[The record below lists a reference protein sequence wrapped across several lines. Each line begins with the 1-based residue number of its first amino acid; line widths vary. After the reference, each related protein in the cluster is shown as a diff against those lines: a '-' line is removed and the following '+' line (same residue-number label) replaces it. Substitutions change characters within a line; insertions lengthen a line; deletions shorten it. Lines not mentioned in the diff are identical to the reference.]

1 MRAHSTSPTL
11 IPASLSAGPVFLLG
25 LAIAFWA
32 AEPTATRSPVMTQE
46 LIALPFQAL
55 VLCAA
60 AACVGLILAFV
71 PIWIGT
77 KVMTWLSRDNEGMQ
91 LPIVWAIVGGLAAG
105 GSAWLAL
112 GSDNLAAQGGAIAF
126 GFTGAVCAL
135 LSRVS
140 SDFALHR
147 APG

>member
-25 LAIAFWA
+25 LGIAFWA
-32 AEPTATRSPVMTQE
+32 AEPTATWSPMMTQE

-55 VLCAA
+55 ILGAA
-60 AACVGLILAFV
+60 AAFVGLILAFV
-71 PIWIGT
+71 PIWICT
-77 KVMTWLSRDNEGMQ
+77 KVMIWLSGDNEGMQ

-105 GSAWLAL
+105 GPAWLAL
-112 GSDNLAAQGGAIAF
+112 GSNSPVAQGGAIAF

-147 APG
+147 ASG

>member
-1 MRAHSTSPTL
+1 MRAYSTSPTL
-11 IPASLSAGPVFLLG
+11 IPASLAAGPVFLLG

-32 AEPTATRSPVMTQE
+32 SEPTATWSPMMTQE
-46 LIALPFQAL
+46 LVALPFQLIAL
-55 VLCAA
+55 GAVASI
-60 AACVGLILAFV
+60 VGLILGFL

-77 KVMTWLSRDNEGMQ
+77 KVMTWLSEDNEGMQ

-105 GSAWLAL
+105 VSAWLAL

-140 SDFALHR
+140 SDFALRH
-147 APG
+147 ASG